1 MVAAPSGVGM
11 ELDNRTLLLV
21 VTFSTAVQTAAMF
34 YVWRMQL
41 RERSVAQLTLG
52 LALVALGTF
61 LVVMRPTLPPIL
73 TIVAGNTA
81 IIAGHAIVSLAVC
94 EFAGRHLPTSFP
106 IWLGAFTASIL
117 AIFTF
122 ASPNIGVRIVVL
134 SILISLSLLPAVL
147 ALLSAPAGPL
157 RRTYW
162 PVGCVL
168 VFHSLFSIARA
179 AATAIGDTPA
189 DSFASSLVTAAWF
202 LESFAAINLVALGLI
217 LMISQRLQLELDRQ
231 TSYDGLTG
239 ALNRRAF
246 ERVAEGEWSRAV
258 RHDLPLS
265 IAVLDLDRFKALN
278 DSYGHDAGD
287 VWLKSFA
294 ELARGLLRR
303 EDLLCRYGGEEFI
316 ALLPQTPVHAAMQV
330 ADRNRRGVDGM
341 RISHGGK
348 DIAVTVS
355 IGVSTRNEA
364 ITSLK
369 SMIAAADRALYR
381 AKAAGRNRVE
391 SSEGS

>member
-1 MVAAPSGVGM
+1 M

-41 RERSVAQLTLG
+41 RERSVALLTLG
-52 LALVALGTF
+52 FALITIGTVLVA
-61 LVVMRPTLPPIL
+61 MRPALPPIL
-73 TIVAGNTA
+73 TIITGNTLV
-81 IIAGHAIVSLAVC
+81 IIGQAVASLAIC
-94 EFAGRHLPTSFP
+94 EFAGRHLPVSFP
-106 IWLGAFTASIL
+106 IWLGAFTAAFL

-134 SILISLSLLPAVL
+134 SILISLSLLPGVL
-147 ALLSAPAGPL
+147 ALFSAPAGPL
-157 RRTYW
+157 RRTFW
-162 PVGCVL
+162 PVGFVL
-168 VFHSLFSIARA
+168 LFHSAFAIIRA
-179 AATAIGDTPA
+179 AATAIGGTPA
-189 DSFASSLVTAAWF
+189 DFFASNLITAAWF

-217 LMISQRLQLELDRQ
+217 LMISQRLQMELDRQ
-231 TSYDGLTG
+231 ASYDGLTG

-246 ERVAEGEWSRAV
+246 ERVADGEWSRAV

-265 IAVLDLDRFKALN
+265 VLVLDLDRFKMLN
-278 DSYGHDAGD
+278 DTHGHDAGD

-294 ELARGLLRR
+294 ELSRGLLRR

-316 ALLPQTPVHAAMQV
+316 ALLPQTPLHAAVQA
-330 ADRNRRGVDGM
+330 ADRIRRSVEGM
-341 RISHGGK
+341 RISHNGR

-355 IGVSTRNEA
+355 IGVATWNE
-364 ITSLK
+364 TVTDLK

>member
-1 MVAAPSGVGM
+1 M

-41 RERSVAQLTLG
+41 RERSVALLTLG
-52 LALVALGTF
+52 FALITAGTLLIASRPALH
-61 LVVMRPTLPPIL
+61 PIL
-73 TIVAGNTA
+73 TIVAGNSAVIGGQALCALA
-81 IIAGHAIVSLAVC
+81 IC
-94 EFAGRHLPTSFP
+94 EFAGRPISTGFP
-106 IWLGAFTASIL
+106 LWLAAFTAAFL

-122 ASPNIGVRIVVL
+122 ASPNIGIRIIVL
-134 SILISLSLLPAVL
+134 SILIPLSLLPGIL
-147 ALLSAPAGPL
+147 ALFSVAPGPL

-162 PVGCVL
+162 PVGIVM
-168 VFHSLFSIARA
+168 VFHSLFAFARSM
-179 AATAIGDTPA
+179 ATAVGGTPA
-189 DSFASSLVTAAWF
+189 DFFAGNLITAAWF
-202 LESFAAINLVALGLI
+202 LESFAAINLISLGLI

-231 TSYDGLTG
+231 ASYDGLTG

-265 IAVLDLDRFKALN
+265 VLVLDLDRFKTLN
-278 DSYGHDAGD
+278 DTHGHDAGD
-287 VWLKSFA
+287 IWLKSFA
-294 ELARGLLRR
+294 ELCRGLLRR

-316 ALLPQTPVHAAMQV
+316 ALLPQTPLHAAAQV
-330 ADRNRRGVDGM
+330 AERIRRSVEGM
-341 RISHGGK
+341 RIAHNGR

-355 IGVSTRNEA
+355 IGAATWNE
-364 ITSLK
+364 TVTDLK

-391 SSEGS
+391 SSEER